1 MAAKFAQQ
9 ISLSSAA
16 GESSKGGREGG
27 EAGEGRGRQAV
38 LGTLRRQLEA
48 GAQILT
54 ERSRK

>member
-16 GESSKGGREGG
+16 GEMGMRGK
-27 EAGEGRGRQAV
+27 GRQAV

>member
-16 GESSKGGREGG
+16 GESSKGEREG
-27 EAGEGRGRQAV
+27 RQGKAAW

>member
-16 GESSKGGREGG
+16 GESSKGEREG
-27 EAGEGRGRQAV
+27 RRQGKAAW